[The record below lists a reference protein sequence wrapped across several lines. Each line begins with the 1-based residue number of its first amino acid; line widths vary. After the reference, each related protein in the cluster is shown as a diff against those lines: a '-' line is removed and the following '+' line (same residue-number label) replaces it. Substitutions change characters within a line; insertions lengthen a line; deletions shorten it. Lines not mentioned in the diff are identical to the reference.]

1 MGCISYAQFFSWT
14 DYYLRVKFRYSYLSA
29 VLKFKHIT
37 RFQKKKKKIK
47 HITPLNLIIPFFRIK
62 FNYS

>member
-37 RFQKKKKKIK
+37 RFQKKEKNQ
-47 HITPLNLIIPFFRIK
+47 TYNSIK
-62 FNYS
+62 FNYSFF